1 MHLATSL
8 GWRPKESE
16 QPLGFY
22 ARIYIVLHMAAHVWG
37 PRAVEACRANPQMWP
52 DDFIFER
59 LNRLGQIFKLAQDR
73 QETAIDFVTRVLDR
87 TAALQATSKTACLE
101 ELFGPTFLYDL
112 FEDVDDHLDRLFD

>member
-8 GWRPKESE
+8 GWRPQEPE
-16 QPLGFY
+16 QRLGFH

-37 PRAVEACRANPQMWP
+37 PQAMETCRANPQMWP

-59 LNRLGQIFKLAQDR
+59 LHRLGQIFKLAQDR

-87 TAALQATSKTACLE
+87 TAALQASSGTACLE
-101 ELFGPTFLYDL
+101 ELFVPTFLYTL
-112 FEDVDDHLDRLFD
+112 FDDVDDHLDRLFD